1 MTAPANTSEIFS
13 SGYAV
18 NCNSEQEYYAVR
30 QYSSNLLIIMIS
42 WFIIHLIFGVTVGI
56 ISSLLSIKF
65 GSRYRCSICDISFS
79 RIDSYQKHI
88 ELIHGAR
95 PIQQKHILILGG
107 GFAGNRSLKK
117 ITTSISK

>member
-1 MTAPANTSEIFS
+1 M
-13 SGYAV
+13 
-18 NCNSEQEYYAVR
+18 
-30 QYSSNLLIIMIS
+30 
-42 WFIIHLIFGVTVGI
+42 GI

-107 GFAGNRSLKK
+107 GFAGIEALRKLQHQFQM
-117 ITTSISK
+117 ILRLILP